1 MANGLV
7 VADTAISVGG
17 RAVLGASLGRVQ
29 GFQYTESSDLTLT
42 AFGSV
47 ADADRI
53 GDASQTIVIPTEGF
67 LTLNF
72 TGRILLDGSVAGATE
87 TNFMLGVRIGT
98 TNYWGTIDD
107 NGGATTYYALRLGAY
122 DSASDYLEW
131 TGWGGGDSGG
141 FRVPDHVNLDIQAL
155 SIPTGS
161 RSVGF
166 VVGVVA
172 AGSILKGGTTASR
185 GYLTVTDCT

>member
-72 TGRILLDGSVAGATE
+72 TGRILL
-87 TNFMLGVRIGT
+87 
-98 TNYWGTIDD
+98 
-107 NGGATTYYALRLGAY
+107 AY